1 MIGLREERGP
11 ELGQMEK
18 QARISKS
25 EIRPFNES
33 FADITILR
41 PGAILRSILQ
51 EHGPCDWVVIQAT
64 IDECA
69 LIHVSTELQTSE
81 SEG

>member
-18 QARISKS
+18 QARISKP

-33 FADITILR
+33 FADTIILR
-41 PGAILRSILQ
+41 PGSILRSILQ
-51 EHGPCDWVVIQAT
+51 ERGPCDWAVA
-64 IDECA
+64 
-69 LIHVSTELQTSE
+69 
-81 SEG
+81 